1 MIYSININTLKAAQF
16 CSATKDVRYYLNS
29 VYLDFKI
36 DTVTPHVN
44 IIATDGHVLAAYN
57 DKLPIENRG
66 DDGDD
71 FSLIVPLDTIKAVLK
86 MVGKNQKTVELEK
99 TGENWRLGDLNFSP
113 IDGKYPEYTRV
124 IPATE
129 KRHYTGDGPRF
140 DPEILSRAQKSISIR
155 LGYTAT
161 AKNKGFM
168 SYGPTK
174 NDSAVLHNG
183 DNLSVVVIMPMKN
196 AENVYYGFT
205 V

>member
-57 DKLPIENRG
+57 DKLPVENRG
-66 DDGDD
+66 DDGAD
-71 FSLIVPLDTIKAVLK
+71 FALIVPLDTIKAVLK
-86 MVGKNQKTVELEK
+86 MVGKYQKTISV
-99 TGENWRLGDLNFSP
+99 RLG
-113 IDGKYPEYTRV
+113 
-124 IPATE
+124 
-129 KRHYTGDGPRF
+129 H
-140 DPEILSRAQKSISIR
+140 
-155 LGYTAT
+155 TAT

-183 DNLSVVVIMPMKN
+183 DNLSVVVVMPMKN